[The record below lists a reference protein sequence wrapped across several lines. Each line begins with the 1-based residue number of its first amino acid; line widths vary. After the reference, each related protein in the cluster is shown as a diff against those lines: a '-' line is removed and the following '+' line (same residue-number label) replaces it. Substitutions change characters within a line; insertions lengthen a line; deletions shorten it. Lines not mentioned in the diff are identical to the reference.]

1 MSLILVTG
9 GVRSGK
15 SRFAEELAEKTS
27 DSVIYVATGEAW
39 DEEMTARIE
48 HHQAR
53 RPASWGCV
61 QVGGLLS
68 GGRLSDSLTACASHE
83 VVLVDCLSTWVSN
96 RLMSV
101 PEQEWR
107 SEAIT
112 RDVLRDAQEWLSAIA
127 DAGHGQTV
135 IAVTSEVGL
144 GGVAMNRLG
153 RWFADVLGDVN
164 QLTAK
169 QADTVYAVL
178 SGIPWRIKG

>member
-1 MSLILVTG
+1 MSLILVSG

-27 DSVIYVATGEAW
+27 ESVLYVATGEAW
-39 DEEMTARIE
+39 DEEMTARIAR
-48 HHQAR
+48 HQAR

-61 QVGGLLS
+61 EV
-68 GGRLSDSLTACASHE
+68 GGRLTESMAPAADYE

-101 PEQEWR
+101 PEQELR

-112 RDVLRDAQEWLSAIA
+112 REVLRDAQEWLDYIA
-127 DAGHGQTV
+127 AAGQKQTV

-144 GGVAMNRLG
+144 GGVALSRLG

-164 QLTAK
+164 QMTAR
-169 QADTVYAVL
+169 QADAVYAVL

>member
-15 SRFAEELAEKTS
+15 SRFAEELAQQASE
-27 DSVIYVATGEAW
+27 SVLYVATGEAW
-39 DEEMTARIE
+39 DSEMSARIE
-48 HHQAR
+48 RHRAR

-61 QVGGLLS
+61 EV
-68 GGRLSDSLTACASHE
+68 GGRLGESLPACSGYD

-96 RLMSV
+96 RLVSV
-101 PEQEWR
+101 SEEEWR
-107 SEAIT
+107 SEAVT
-112 RDVLRDAQEWLSAIA
+112 REVLTDAQEWLAA
-127 DAGHGQTV
+127 VTAGSNPGQTV

-164 QLTAK
+164 QMAAR

-178 SGIPWRIKG
+178 AGIPWRIKG

>member
-53 RPASWGCV
+53 RPASWRCV
-61 QVGGLLS
+61 EV

>member
-27 DSVIYVATGEAW
+27 QSVLYVATGEAW
-39 DEEMTARIE
+39 DEEMTARIAL
-48 HHQAR
+48 HQAR

-61 QVGGLLS
+61 EVGG
-68 GGRLSDSLTACASHE
+68 SLTATIASAADYE
-83 VVLVDCLSTWVSN
+83 VVLIDCLSTWVSN
-96 RLMSV
+96 RLMCV
-101 PEQEWR
+101 PEQELR

-112 RDVLRDAQEWLSAIA
+112 REVLREAQEWLEMIEAA
-127 DAGHGQTV
+127 RQKQTV

-144 GGVAMNRLG
+144 GGVALSRLG

-164 QLTAK
+164 QMTAR
-169 QADTVYAVL
+169 QADAVYAVL

>member
-27 DSVIYVATGEAW
+27 ESVIYVATGEAW

-48 HHQAR
+48 RHQAR
-53 RPASWGCV
+53 RPANWGCV
-61 QVGGLLS
+61 EVGGQLTE
-68 GGRLSDSLTACASHE
+68 SLAACTRYE
-83 VVLVDCLSTWVSN
+83 VVLIDCLSTWVSN

-101 PEQEWR
+101 PEPEWR
-107 SEAIT
+107 SEAVT
-112 RDVLRDAQEWLSAIA
+112 RDILLDAQEWLSAVD
-127 DAGHGQTV
+127 DAGKSQTV

-144 GGVAMNRLG
+144 GGVAMSRLG

-164 QLTAK
+164 QLTAR

>member
-15 SRFAEELAEKTS
+15 SGFAEELASETGKR
-27 DSVIYVATGEAW
+27 VLYVATGEAK
-39 DEEMTARIE
+39 DEEMLSRIAL
-48 HHQAR
+48 HRSR
-53 RPASWGCV
+53 RPAEWGCAEIP
-61 QVGGLLS
+61 LYLS
-68 GGRLSDSLTACASHE
+68 QSIQSAQEYE
-83 VVLVDCLSTWVSN
+83 VVLIDCLSTWVSN

-107 SEAIT
+107 SETIT
-112 RDVLRDAQEWLSAIA
+112 QEIYDEAKAWLDGVAASS
-127 DAGHGQTV
+127 QTV

-144 GGVAMNRLG
+144 GGVAMSRLG

-164 QLTAK
+164 QMVGRH
-169 QADTVYAVL
+169 ADTVYAVW